1 MSIEQFGKNLVSSG
15 LLTAEEVK
23 ALWNG
28 LPAEGRPKDGD
39 GFAQA
44 LVAAGKL
51 TPFQAQELL
60 AGRGARLLMGDYTI
74 VAEIGAGG
82 MGQVYKAQHR
92 RMKRVV
98 ALKVMSSAAMKD
110 AAAVKRFQREV
121 EAAARL
127 EHPNIVTAYDSGE
140 AGSVKYLVMQFVDG
154 GDLSDLVKKNGPLP
168 IERAVD
174 YVIQAAR
181 GLSFAHGAGV
191 VHRDI
196 KPANLLLDKKGVVKI
211 LDMGL
216 ARIEDGDGLTATEQV
231 MGTVDYMSPEQAAD
245 TKNAEGR
252 SDIYSLGCTL
262 WYLLTAK
269 KLYDG
274 DTMISRLMK
283 HRDAPLPSL
292 VKERDDAS
300 WPLEQVFHKMIAKRP
315 QDRYQSMD
323 EVVAALEPH
332 GGGNYGGSSG
342 GMGSSIGGGK
352 AQSAELASFMQAM
365 ASPSKPAQ
373 PAVADAPGSSSKTKL
388 PPDVTAAFARPEAET
403 DPKSEVLPQATYPG
417 SHAKANAPARKKQP
431 PVKLI
436 AAGILGVALF
446 VVAGIIIKVRDQDG
460 NVVAELN
467 VPSGASA
474 EIAATPMASD
484 DSPAAKTLSIADM
497 LDSPDYV
504 WSEPENLGPT
514 INGPGNEDRP
524 SLTNDQLR
532 IRFST
537 YGDNGPREAVRTST
551 TVPFGT
557 PSKSLNVKFP
567 WLSGDGLTLAYVG
580 KAPDGATDDLHL
592 IRRATTESEWEDRTS
607 PGPEFI
613 QAGSA
618 YRPTLSPD
626 GLTLVFSLD
635 RDLWMSRRASP
646 DKSFGPATKIGAH
659 VNNSEKDEK
668 IGQLLA
674 DNQTFV
680 FNRDNNEWY
689 FTFTSQTG
697 VKSALSFRDAPFVGT
712 EVWFAG
718 DGTSVYFAADLP
730 GGFGER
736 DIWVTRLVP
745 KSGTSPSVTTTHTP
759 VAPAPS
765 STPPTTSG
773 SPQTH
778 SVAELLESPD
788 YAWSAPENL
797 GSNVNTQ
804 HVESKPTLTAD
815 ELRLMFRCDAGAT
828 SGTSSLWECKRATI
842 DEPFGPRVRLTGS
855 AYEDE
860 PFLSADGLT
869 LLYDTH
875 AVPSGRLAE
884 DIRRRR
890 RPGLDAP
897 WGKPESVLMPEDHDE
912 QSPWLSPDELT
923 LIYASPRAGGS
934 GLRDLWIC
942 KRDTPDAPF
951 GPSTNFRC
959 GANSPAS
966 EGSPQLLS
974 DGRTVL
980 FSREGKPFVTFT
992 SPTGVVSA
1000 LSLRGVPDDVREPWL
1015 SADGRRLYFHSNR
1028 PGGQGGEDLWMMRLT
1043 PKAGAASL
1051 QPNSPN
1057 IVFLDD
1063 LPEVEAK
1070 VGYSVLGKHGKYDDL
1085 AEKGKPIIWRGA
1097 SVPHALWMHPQA
1109 GGVSFVRYQID
1120 GRFATLAADVGIH
1133 EGSTADARSPVVF
1146 RILGDGRELWKSAP
1160 MQKMGESAA
1169 VSVDING
1176 VRELRFETSCGDKNG
1191 NCHATWF
1198 LPRLTPVMKPA
1209 AGGVVYLDEV
1219 VHKSYAGYGESPL
1232 KLAIDPDAAA
1242 TIAKLF
1248 PGESSAP
1255 THAIVMHSEN
1265 EGNAEKKGTTPLL
1278 ATLDYDLTLPC
1289 DRLLARV
1296 RGGTGGRNDTLF
1308 AEVWGDGKK
1317 LWESSD
1323 LIDFGPAGIAVDVD
1337 IRGVRELQLTARATK
1352 RAQGSHVL
1360 WLDPRV
1366 TSISNSQSPI
1376 SNSQPAV
1383 VYLDD
1388 LPETAFASKDPLRKH
1403 GRNRDDNKDLNW
1415 LGQKPSHSL
1424 FTHPVGVH
1432 QPAWV
1437 TYTLDGRYAKFR
1449 TTVGASIVPDSPL
1462 TFRIF
1467 GDGTP
1472 LWESKPQAAA
1482 QVAVDAVVDVRGVKV
1497 LKLEVVARGSVSG
1510 AHALW
1515 IEPRLTPLARSASP
1529 TANTST
1535 QIERLL
1541 SADYE
1546 WSAPESLGPTVN
1558 AAKEVGGP
1566 TLSDDQLCLITQQ
1579 YGKPGEITNGLREY
1593 RRQTVDAP
1601 WGDVVQVVD
1610 TSEGYPSLSADGLTL
1625 LTVTDSVN
1633 RADGKTHRDL
1643 MLRTRTARGAP
1654 WGPRTLIAS
1663 LNSDGNEYRPVIAS
1677 DGLSLVFSSNRA
1689 GGVGGMDLWISRRD
1703 DVKADWRSPVLLGR
1717 KVNTSKE
1724 EYASQILSDGKTI
1737 LVNRDGDLFLAAP
1750 DAQGNYDLR
1759 PVPLPT
1765 NLKTNKCWLSPDGAM
1780 LYLDNNRKIG
1790 EGDNEI
1796 RLMRRVPK
1804 EQSAAITSDS
1814 LDRKVARRLLELKFP
1829 LRLKWAGE
1837 VHPIKPGSPLPDEP
1851 FVVAG
1856 IDAGVGESVPRAE
1869 LVTLLGDFRRLSS
1882 VDNTFLPVKDCD
1894 LWAETL
1900 ASMPSLMAV
1909 NAARCE
1915 ELTDVGA
1922 AHLARLPKLE
1932 YVNIGSSLKITG
1944 EGLTAFE
1951 VCKSLT
1957 TIELSPQAV
1966 TDGKYTLA
1974 DIQKL
1979 QDALPK
1985 TRVVFGGV
1993 KPIPGLK
2000 PAGQGAGDASK
2011 SDGK

>member
-1 MSIEQFGKNLVSSG
+1 MPRIRSRKTDRDLKNHGFRRSTFPIRIPEIFASHGAPHLWVGYTRFSKICGEGILAVSIEQLGKALVSSG

-44 LVAAGKL
+44 LIAAGKL
-51 TPFQAQELL
+51 TKFQAQELL
-60 AGRGARLLMGDYTI
+60 AGRGNRLIMGDYTI

-181 GLSFAHGAGV
+181 GLAFAHGAGV

-332 GGGNYGGSSG
+332 GGGNYGGSSA
-342 GMGSSIGGGK
+342 GMGSGIGGGK

-365 ASPSKPAQ
+365 ASPSKPAH

-388 PPDVTAAFARPEAET
+388 PMDVTAAFARPEAET
-403 DPKSEVLPQATYPG
+403 DPKSEVLPQAISPG
-417 SHAKANAPARKKQP
+417 SHAKPSAPARKKQP

-436 AAGILGVALF
+436 AAGILGVALL
-446 VVAGIIIKVRDQDG
+446 VVAGIIIKVRDNDG
-460 NVVAELN
+460 SVVAELN

-474 EIAATPMASD
+474 EIAATPIAPGG
-484 DSPAAKTLSIADM
+484 SPGAKTLTIAEM

-567 WLSGDGLTLAYVG
+567 WLSGDGLTLACVG
-580 KAPDGATDDLHL
+580 KASDGATDDLHL
-592 IRRATTESEWEDRTS
+592 IRRATTESEWEARTES
-607 PGPEFI
+607 GPEVN

-736 DIWVTRLVP
+736 DIWVTRLIP
-745 KSGTSPSVTTTHTP
+745 KNGTSPSVMPTQTP
-759 VAPAPS
+759 VAHAAS
-765 STPPTTSG
+765 STTLATGG
-773 SPQTH
+773 SPQTL
-778 SVAELLESPD
+778 SLAELLESPD
-788 YAWSAPENL
+788 YAWGAPENL
-797 GSNVNTQ
+797 GPNVNTK

-815 ELRLMFRCDAGAT
+815 ELRIVFRCDAGAT
-828 SGTSSLWECKRATI
+828 SDISSLWESTRATI

-875 AVPSGRLAE
+875 AVPSKRLSE
-884 DIRRRR
+884 DIRLRR
-890 RPGLDAP
+890 RPALDAP
-897 WGKPESVLMPEDHDE
+897 WSKPETVPLPEDHDE
-912 QSPWLSPDELT
+912 QSPWLSPDGLT

-934 GLRDLWIC
+934 GLRDLWFC
-942 KRDTPDAPF
+942 KRNTPDAPF

-966 EGSPQLLS
+966 EGSPQLLR

-1015 SADGRRLYFHSNR
+1015 SADGRRLYFHSSR
-1028 PGGQGGEDLWMMRLT
+1028 PGGQGGEDLWMMRLMPKGSGAHST
-1043 PKAGAASL
+1043 P
-1051 QPNSPN
+1051 
-1057 IVFLDD
+1057 
-1063 LPEVEAK
+1063 
-1070 VGYSVLGKHGKYDDL
+1070 
-1085 AEKGKPIIWRGA
+1085 
-1097 SVPHALWMHPQA
+1097 
-1109 GGVSFVRYQID
+1109 SFV
-1120 GRFATLAADVGIH
+1120 TAA
-1133 EGSTADARSPVVF
+1133 
-1146 RILGDGRELWKSAP
+1146 
-1160 MQKMGESAA
+1160 
-1169 VSVDING
+1169 
-1176 VRELRFETSCGDKNG
+1176 
-1191 NCHATWF
+1191 
-1198 LPRLTPVMKPA
+1198 TPVMKPG

-1219 VHKSYAGYGESPL
+1219 VYKSYAGYDDSPL
-1232 KLAIDPDAAA
+1232 SLTIDPDAAA

-1255 THAIVMHSEN
+1255 THAIVMHPEN
-1265 EGNAEKKGTTPLL
+1265 EGNAEKKGKTPLL
-1278 ATLDYDLTLPC
+1278 ATLDYDLSLPC
-1289 DRLLARV
+1289 DRLQARV
-1296 RGGTGGRNDTLF
+1296 RGGTGGRKDPLF

-1323 LIDFGPAGIAVDVD
+1323 LIDLGPAGIAVDVD
-1337 IRGVRELQLTARATK
+1337 VRGVRDLQLTARATK

-1376 SNSQPAV
+1376 SNSQAGV

-1388 LPETAFASKDPLRKH
+1388 LPETAFDCKDPLRKH
-1403 GRNRDDNKDLNW
+1403 GLNRDGNKDLNW

-1437 TYTLDGRYAKFR
+1437 TYALDGRYAEFR
-1449 TTVGASIVPDSPL
+1449 TTVGASIVPESPL

-1467 GDGTP
+1467 GDDKP

-1482 QVAVDAVVDVRGVKV
+1482 QVGVDAVVDVSGVKV

-1510 AHALW
+1510 AHAVW
-1515 IEPRLTPLARSASP
+1515 IEPRLTPITSPALGGMSEVKTTAIADMLDSPDFVWTEPENLGPTINGPGDERNPSLTRDQLRINFNVNGDSERFEAARTSLTIPFGVPVKSPVLKGPYLSGDGLSVVGVRSDADGGGLLLARRPALDAKWEPALDLPAECNGPRGKSVVPKLSADELAIIFHGSDQSNGLTDLWMTRRASP
-1529 TANTST
+1529 TQPFGPATLLGAHVNTPNS
-1535 QIERLL
+1535 ESRGMLL
-1541 SADYE
+1541 ADGE
-1546 WSAPESLGPTVN
+1546 
-1558 AAKEVGGP
+1558 
-1566 TLSDDQLCLITQQ
+1566 TLVFNRSGQWYFTLAGATGVKTALT
-1579 YGKPGEITNGLREY
+1579 LRESPFANAMD
-1593 RRQTVDAP
+1593 VWLAP
-1601 WGDVVQVVD
+1601 
-1610 TSEGYPSLSADGLTL
+1610 DG
-1625 LTVTDSVN
+1625 
-1633 RADGKTHRDL
+1633 
-1643 MLRTRTARGAP
+1643 RTAYFAE
-1654 WGPRTLIAS
+1654 
-1663 LNSDGNEYRPVIAS
+1663 DRPGS
-1677 DGLSLVFSSNRA
+1677 H
-1689 GGVGGMDLWISRRD
+1689 GGKDI
-1703 DVKADWRSPVLLGR
+1703 
-1717 KVNTSKE
+1717 
-1724 EYASQILSDGKTI
+1724 
-1737 LVNRDGDLFLAAP
+1737 
-1750 DAQGNYDLR
+1750 
-1759 PVPLPT
+1759 
-1765 NLKTNKCWLSPDGAM
+1765 WLTH
-1780 LYLDNNRKIG
+1780 
-1790 EGDNEI
+1790 
-1796 RLMRRVPK
+1796 RVPK
-1804 EQSAAITSDS
+1804 NQPAA
-1814 LDRKVARRLLELKFP
+1814 
-1829 LRLKWAGE
+1829 
-1837 VHPIKPGSPLPDEP
+1837 KP
-1851 FVVAG
+1851 
-1856 IDAGVGESVPRAE
+1856 
-1869 LVTLLGDFRRLSS
+1869 
-1882 VDNTFLPVKDCD
+1882 
-1894 LWAETL
+1894 
-1900 ASMPSLMAV
+1900 
-1909 NAARCE
+1909 
-1915 ELTDVGA
+1915 
-1922 AHLARLPKLE
+1922 
-1932 YVNIGSSLKITG
+1932 
-1944 EGLTAFE
+1944 
-1951 VCKSLT
+1951 
-1957 TIELSPQAV
+1957 
-1966 TDGKYTLA
+1966 
-1974 DIQKL
+1974 
-1979 QDALPK
+1979 
-1985 TRVVFGGV
+1985 
-1993 KPIPGLK
+1993 
-2000 PAGQGAGDASK
+2000 
-2011 SDGK
+2011 